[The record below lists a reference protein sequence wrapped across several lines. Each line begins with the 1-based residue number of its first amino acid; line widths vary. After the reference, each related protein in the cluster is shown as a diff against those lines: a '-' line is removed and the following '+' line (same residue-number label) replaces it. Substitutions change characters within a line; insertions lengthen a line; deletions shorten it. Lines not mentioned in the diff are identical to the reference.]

1 MANVEFLEPTG
12 SNLSNEAILGNGYK
26 VLTPGHGANKA
37 WIYSNYPEA
46 MGLNGKGMAIAGPLP
61 ENCNKSYY
69 LNQQTVSGEAEV
81 FFSHNNHSSQS
92 MYCRVQLYNP
102 NSTSVSFTVSNI
114 GYVNGWNA
122 GLVWDRYYR
131 MNLDPTD
138 EIAESIVPYLKSGTI
153 TSEGAVWITP
163 PFPVGTTTSEMGNPF
178 SGVVHLSVSQDTVV
192 TVYAYR
198 NEGSVTGESIA
209 FPYDFTHSAEN
220 PGELNVAHPGV
231 YTGIGDEFNLSFNHG
246 TIFTS
251 NLPYKYVTNDSS
263 DFPNNEEIIPIRIL
277 GENLTADINQSTA
290 SGLNNLANWCVH
302 NFHYITFKNTLSQQ
316 VSISAYLYGAADG
329 ATPVILC
336 NGQLKYVELSTSAGH
351 LTWKWCTIT
360 LAPNETFNFNY
371 QHILGTYGNGCQV
384 TEWRLE

>member
-1 MANVEFLEPTG
+1 MANVEFLEPIG
-12 SNLSNEAILGNGYK
+12 SNLSNEAIIGDGYK
-26 VLTPGHGANKA
+26 VLTPGHGAKKA
-37 WIYSNYPEA
+37 WVYSNYPEA
-46 MGLNGKGMAIAGPLP
+46 MGLNGKGMAIADPLP
-61 ENCNKSYY
+61 ENNDKSYY

-81 FFSHNNHSSQS
+81 FFSHTNHSNQS

-102 NSTSVSFTVSNI
+102 NRTSTSFTVSNI
-114 GYVNGWNA
+114 GYVDGWNA
-122 GLVWDRYYR
+122 GLVWDRYFR
-131 MNLDPTD
+131 MNLDPAD

-163 PFPVGTTTSEMGNPF
+163 PFPVSLCPF

-198 NEGSVTGESIA
+198 NEGSITGSSIA

-220 PGELNVAHPGV
+220 PDFENLKLAHPGV
-231 YTGIGDEFNLSFNHG
+231 YTGLGDEFNLAFNHG
-246 TIFTS
+246 TISTS
-251 NLPYKYVTNDSS
+251 NLPYKYITNDNGN
-263 DFPNNEEIIPIRIL
+263 FRNNGEIIPIKIL
-277 GENLTADINQSTA
+277 EENLTADIDQSTG

-316 VSISAYLYGAADG
+316 VSISAYLYGAAAG

-336 NGQLKYVELSTSAGH
+336 NGQLKHVELGNTAGH

-371 QHILGTYGNGCQV
+371 QHILGTYGHGCQV